1 MKILALDIG
10 NVCLAI
16 HPERCFLQLGFDDP
30 RRIPPELLSL
40 EADRLECGKLAPEQF
55 LAAVLPLLPSPLA
68 PAAIEAAFRAIIG
81 NPLPGMNELIASL
94 PARGIRPVF
103 FSDTSTV
110 HLEEVRR
117 RFPAAAVIPEGVY
130 SFDCGARKKD
140 DPMFERFEERFGKPF
155 LDVDD
160 NPQLIV
166 RARARG
172 WRAEVFTGAA
182 ALEKMLFCRGEEKTF

>member
-16 HPERCFLQLGFDDP
+16 HPERFFGRLGFTDP
-30 RRIPPELLSL
+30 RLISPELLAL
-40 EADRLECGKLAPEQF
+40 EADQFECGKISYEEF
-55 LAAVLPLLPSPLA
+55 LAAAGKMIPSPLP

-81 NPLPGMNELIASL
+81 GPLPGMNELVASL
-94 PARGIRPVF
+94 PQRGIRPVF
-103 FSDTSTV
+103 FSDTSTI
-110 HLEEVRR
+110 HLDEVRR

-140 DPMFERFEERFGKPF
+140 DPMFERFEERFGMPF
-155 LDVDD
+155 LYVDD
-160 NPQLIV
+160 NPQLIA

-172 WRAEVFTGAA
+172 WRAEVFAGAA
-182 ALEKMLFCRGEEKTF
+182 ALEAALFG

>member
-16 HPERCFLQLGFDDP
+16 HPEGLYRRLGFDDP
-30 RRIPPELLSL
+30 RQLPPGLLAL
-40 EADRLECGKLAPEQF
+40 EADQLECGKIAYEDF
-55 LAAVLPLLPSPLA
+55 LAAAAALLPSPT
-68 PAAIEAAFRAIIG
+68 AADAIDEAFRAIIG
-81 NPLPGMNELIASL
+81 DPLPGMNELVASL
-94 PARGIRPVF
+94 PDRGILPVF
-103 FSDTSTV
+103 FSDTSAM

-140 DPMFERFEERFGKPF
+140 DPMFVRFEERFGPPF
-155 LDVDD
+155 LYVDD
-160 NPQLIV
+160 NPKLIA

-172 WRAEVFTGAA
+172 WRAEVFAGAA
-182 ALEKMLFCRGEEKTF
+182 ALESALFG